1 MTDVRPSS
9 PENPCTATRH
19 FILGTAGHIDH
30 GKTSLVRALTGTDTD
45 RLPEERRRGMTIEL
59 GFAELTLGQ
68 ARLGIVDVPGHE
80 RFVRTMVAGATGID
94 LALVVV
100 AADDSVM
107 PQTTEHVEILHLL
120 GVSRGVVAITK
131 VDTVDE
137 DMVELVA
144 EDIRSLLA
152 ATSLSSAPIIPV
164 SSITGAGIDNL
175 KTALA
180 TAITSEDRSTLQ
192 PPFRMAVDRVFSVKG
207 RGTVV
212 TGSLV
217 RGSVCEGDAL
227 EVWPSGAHCR
237 VRGLQSHGTSL
248 PTLQQGQRAAV
259 NLSGI
264 DRGDLERGVEL
275 ATPGY
280 LQPSRIQDIRLSCL
294 ASSQRPLKSASVV
307 RVELGTREVYA
318 RIVLVGQGA
327 LYPGRSCF
335 AQIRCGEALAAS
347 WGQRFIVRDENA
359 ARTIGGG
366 VILRPVARRRRR
378 SAGMES
384 SLERLMD
391 GTEVNR
397 LEEALRFAGFSMP
410 TALQLC
416 CATGIEVAE
425 IPGLLE
431 QLKSE
436 GRWQPI
442 GDTNISVVSGTIDDL
457 TDRLVAWLERHHK
470 SHPDLPG
477 RLADSVL
484 GWLERMTTRSLA
496 RPLLLLLVENG
507 TIRRLGRFVCLP
519 AFAPSLSGADEKLM
533 LAMIDAIRAG
543 GFQPPAPEDVPS
555 LADVDRKRQTR
566 LVTLAVALGELV
578 QIDGKIF
585 LADDV
590 ERQLRERVADL
601 VTREGKVTVAQIRE
615 ALASSRKYAVPFLE
629 YLDRIGYTKRVG
641 DYRILTES
649 ENE

>member
-1 MTDVRPSS
+1 
-9 PENPCTATRH
+9 
-19 FILGTAGHIDH
+19 
-30 GKTSLVRALTGTDTD
+30 
-45 RLPEERRRGMTIEL
+45 
-59 GFAELTLGQ
+59 
-68 ARLGIVDVPGHE
+68 
-80 RFVRTMVAGATGID
+80 
-94 LALVVV
+94 
-100 AADDSVM
+100 
-107 PQTTEHVEILHLL
+107 
-120 GVSRGVVAITK
+120 
-131 VDTVDE
+131 
-137 DMVELVA
+137 
-144 EDIRSLLA
+144 
-152 ATSLSSAPIIPV
+152 
-164 SSITGAGIDNL
+164 
-175 KTALA
+175 
-180 TAITSEDRSTLQ
+180 
-192 PPFRMAVDRVFSVKG
+192 
-207 RGTVV
+207 
-212 TGSLV
+212 
-217 RGSVCEGDAL
+217 
-227 EVWPSGAHCR
+227 
-237 VRGLQSHGTSL
+237 
-248 PTLQQGQRAAV
+248 
-259 NLSGI
+259 
-264 DRGDLERGVEL
+264 
-275 ATPGY
+275 
-280 LQPSRIQDIRLSCL
+280 
-294 ASSQRPLKSASVV
+294 
-307 RVELGTREVYA
+307 
-318 RIVLVGQGA
+318 
-327 LYPGRSCF
+327 
-335 AQIRCGEALAAS
+335 
-347 WGQRFIVRDENA
+347 
-359 ARTIGGG
+359 
-366 VILRPVARRRRR
+366 
-378 SAGMES
+378 MES

-416 CATGIEVAE
+416 GATGIEVAE